1 MGQHFEVKGG
11 DGGNA
16 DASVSILTGEAS
28 SGLNLNI
35 YSSVRILT
43 DAQASRQVP
52 RLLSLPGSC

>member
-28 SGLNLNI
+28 SGFEPKHLQF
-35 YSSVRILT
+35 S
-43 DAQASRQVP
+43 
-52 RLLSLPGSC
+52 